1 MNEEPQPFLNKVGDT
16 AQDLGENAKNAIM
29 NYPNKT
35 AVLFGLAFVI
45 LLCVIVALALYWL
58 VARTIFNQSKVVIA
72 QTKIPVLCNKYT
84 KYGIENYNK
93 SGNGKRRTYT
103 FWIYINDLNKYSGSY
118 KHVWHI
124 GDTDNITKGSPYVFL
139 DRYENKLYVRFG
151 SVTEGDDTFKRYLST
166 RTSPTSVQNLN
177 QQDFLEYMRQGI
189 EIPYVPLQRWV
200 HVAVVVN
207 ENTNGGTM
215 TAYIDGELSKIV
227 STQDRSGSGS
237 DSSFNGLDLDKTGDL
252 HIGGAFDSPLGPG
265 FSGLIAKVTM
275 FNFDLNTK
283 DIYKDYNEGPMDGL
297 LASLGLSN
305 YGVRSP
311 VYRIS

>member
-1 MNEEPQPFLNKVGDT
+1 MNEESQPFLNKAGDT
-16 AQDLGENAKNAIM
+16 VQEFGADAKDAIM

-35 AVLFGLAFVI
+35 AVVMGLMFVI
-45 LLCVIVALALYWL
+45 LVCFVVALALYWL
-58 VARTIFNQSKVVIA
+58 VARVIFNQSKVVIV
-72 QTKIPVLCNKYT
+72 QTKVPVLCNKYT
-84 KYGIENYNK
+84 KFGIENYNK

-124 GDTDNITKGSPYVFL
+124 GDVDNITKGSPYVFL
-139 DRYENKLYVRFG
+139 DKYENKLYIRFG
-151 SVTEGDDTFKRYLST
+151 TVSESDDTFKKTTPMS
-166 RTSPTSVQNLN
+166 SVQNLN
-177 QQDFLEYMRQGI
+177 QADFLAYMRQGI

-215 TAYIDGELSKIV
+215 SAYVDGELSKIV
-227 STQDRSGSGS
+227 STQQGVSNSA
-237 DSSFNGLDLDKTGDL
+237 SSSAFNRLDLDKTGDL

-265 FSGLIAKVTM
+265 FSGLISKVTM
-275 FNFDLNTK
+275 FNYDLNTK

-297 LASLGLSN
+297 LASLGLAN

-311 VYRIS
+311 IYRVS